1 VTGEGFRSD
10 SPPRLE
16 RAWLFHH
23 LKPYLRKENLLG
35 ATVEE
40 VTTLALKSTV

>member
-1 VTGEGFRSD
+1 LVTGEGFRPD
-10 SPPRLE
+10 SPLR
-16 RAWLFHH
+16 
-23 LKPYLRKENLLG
+23 PYLRKENLPG